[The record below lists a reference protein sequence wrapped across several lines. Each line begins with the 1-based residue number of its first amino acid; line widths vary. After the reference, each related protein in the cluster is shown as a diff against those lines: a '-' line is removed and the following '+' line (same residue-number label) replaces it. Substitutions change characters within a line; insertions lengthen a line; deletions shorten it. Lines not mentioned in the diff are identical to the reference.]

1 MANIKSIKDTGFLG
15 SRKAI
20 GTLRFMK
27 AIDTPKVESKT
38 DKNNKSKITNT
49 TDYGFYKAVEIK
61 DGDKVISSK
70 WVLRFGIEVN
80 GSLTYFQTQSEDF
93 VKSGMKKKLRLRKEG
108 SDTTTEKEVS
118 LDEAKTYWKDAQN
131 SIGFGL
137 LSLDELKELG
147 VELQEDGKNWLKFV
161 TNKDFVQFMC
171 KHKDKLEG
179 KRVEVSSNINLNIY
193 KGNVGVD
200 KGIAFLNSIKLST
213 APTDIHCLEMPAIF
227 EDDSFDSVAN
237 VSNRGKALRV
247 ALLAQT
253 NIDGKYQTKFI
264 WTNTF
269 IKLNKIIQQVELP
282 QEVYDTMIGNMKSEI
297 NAGELVLLTID
308 VEKGSEE
315 SGVAD
320 LSNADIVS
328 KTMLENPTVPQ
339 ELKDQILE
347 KLKATQ
353 KRGYAKETGYILEIK
368 KTDDCYEILPEDFEG
383 GESEDVVEVQQAG
396 VNIGALTGMSM

>member
-1 MANIKSIKDTGFLG
+1 MANVKAIKDTGFLG
-15 SRKAI
+15 NRKAI

-38 DKNNKSKITNT
+38 DKNNKSKVTNT

-70 WVLRFGIEVN
+70 WVLKFGIEVN

-108 SDTTTEKEVS
+108 ETTTTEKEVS
-118 LDEAKTYWKDAQN
+118 LDDAKNYWKDAQN
-131 SIGFGL
+131 TIGFGL
-137 LSLDELKELG
+137 LNLDELKELG
-147 VELQEDGKNWLKFV
+147 VELQEEGKNWLKFV

-193 KGNVGVD
+193 RGNVGVD

-237 VSNRGKALRV
+237 VSNRGKALRI
-247 ALLAQT
+247 ALLSQALV
-253 NIDGKYQTKFI
+253 DGSYQTKFI

-282 QEVYDTMIGNMKSEI
+282 QDVYDTMIGNMKSQV
-297 NAGELVLLTID
+297 NAGEMILLTVD

-315 SGVAD
+315 SGSVD
-320 LSNADIVS
+320 LSNIDIIS
-328 KTMLENPTVPQ
+328 KTMLENPTVSQ

-353 KRGYAKETGYILEIK
+353 KRGFAKETGYILEIK
-368 KTDDCYEILPEDFEG
+368 KTDDAYEILPEDFEG
-383 GESEDVVEVQQAG
+383 GESENVVEVQQAG

>member
-1 MANIKSIKDTGFLG
+1 MANVKAIKDTGFLG
-15 SRKAI
+15 NRKAI

-27 AIDTPKVESKT
+27 AIETPKVESKT
-38 DKNNKSKITNT
+38 DKNNKSKVTNT
-49 TDYGFYKAVEIK
+49 TDYGFYKAVEVK

-70 WVLRFGIEVN
+70 WILKFGVEVN
-80 GSLTYFQTQSEDF
+80 GSLTYFQAQSEDF

-118 LDEAKTYWKDAQN
+118 LDDAKNYWKDAQN
-131 SIGFGL
+131 TIGFGL
-137 LSLDELKELG
+137 LTLDELKELG

-161 TNKDFVQFMC
+161 TNKDFVHFMC
-171 KHKDKLEG
+171 KYKDKLEG

-227 EDDSFDSVAN
+227 AEDSFDSVAN
-237 VSNRGKALRV
+237 VANRGKALRI
-247 ALLAQT
+247 ALLSQALV
-253 NIDGKYQTKFI
+253 DGKYQTKFI

-282 QEVYDTMIGNMKSEI
+282 QDIYDTMIGNMKSQV
-297 NAGELVLLTID
+297 NAGEMILLTVN

-315 SGVAD
+315 SGSVD
-320 LSNADIVS
+320 LSNLDVIS
-328 KTMLENPTVPQ
+328 KSMLENPTIPQ
-339 ELKDQILE
+339 EFKDKVLND
-347 KLKATQ
+347 LKATQ
-353 KRGYAKETGYILEIK
+353 KRGFAKETGYILEIK
-368 KTDDCYEILPEDFEG
+368 KTDDAYEILPEDFEG

>member
-38 DKNNKSKITNT
+38 DKNNKSKVTNT

-137 LSLDELKELG
+137 LNLDELKELG

-315 SGVAD
+315 SGIAD

-353 KRGYAKETGYILEIK
+353 KRGFAKETGYILEIK

-383 GESEDVVEVQQAG
+383 GESEDTVEVQQAG

>member
-38 DKNNKSKITNT
+38 DKNNKSKVTNT
-49 TDYGFYKAVEIK
+49 TDYGFYKTVEIK

-137 LSLDELKELG
+137 LSLSELKELG

-227 EDDSFDSVAN
+227 EDDSFDSVVN

-353 KRGYAKETGYILEIK
+353 KRGFAKETGYILEIK
-368 KTDDCYEILPEDFEG
+368 KTDDCYEILPDDFEG

>member
-1 MANIKSIKDTGFLG
+1 MANVKAIKDTVFLG
-15 SRKAI
+15 NRKAI

-27 AIDTPKVESKT
+27 AIETPKVESKT
-38 DKNNKSKITNT
+38 DKNNKAKVTNT
-49 TDYGFYKAVEIK
+49 TDYGFYKAVEVK

-70 WVLRFGIEVN
+70 WVLKFGIEVN
-80 GSLTYFQTQSEDF
+80 RSLTYFQTQSEDF

-118 LDEAKTYWKDAQN
+118 LDDAKTYWKDAQN

-137 LSLDELKELG
+137 LNLDELKELG
-147 VELQEDGKNWLKFV
+147 VEPQKEGKNWLKFV

-200 KGIAFLNSIKLST
+200 NGIAFLNSIKLST

-247 ALLAQT
+247 ALLAQA

-282 QEVYDTMIGNMKSEI
+282 QDVYDTMIGNMKSQV
-297 NAGELVLLTID
+297 NAGEMILLTVN

-315 SGVAD
+315 SGNVD
-320 LSNADIVS
+320 LSNLDVIS
-328 KTMLENPTVPQ
+328 KSILENPTIPQ
-339 ELKDQILE
+339 ELKDKVLSD
-347 KLKATQ
+347 LKATQ
-353 KRGYAKETGYILEIK
+353 KRGFAKETGYILEIK
-368 KTDDCYEILPEDFEG
+368 KTDDAYEILPEDFEG
-383 GESEDVVEVQQAG
+383 GESEDIVEVQQAG

>member
-15 SRKAI
+15 NRKAI

-38 DKNNKSKITNT
+38 DKNNKSKVTNT

-353 KRGYAKETGYILEIK
+353 KRGFAKETGYILEIK
-368 KTDDCYEILPEDFEG
+368 KTDDCYEILPDDFEG
-383 GESEDVVEVQQAG
+383 GESENVVEVQQAG

>member
-1 MANIKSIKDTGFLG
+1 MANVKAIKDTGFVG

-27 AIDTPKVESKT
+27 ATEIPKVESKT
-38 DKNNKSKITNT
+38 DKNNKSKVTNT
-49 TDYGFYKAVEIK
+49 ADYGFYKAVEVK

-70 WVLRFGIEVN
+70 WVLKFGVELN

-93 VKSGMKKKLRLRKEG
+93 VKSGMKKKLRLKKES
-108 SDTTTEKEVS
+108 SDTVTESEVS
-118 LDEAKTYWKDAQN
+118 LNDAKNYWKDAQN
-131 SIGFGL
+131 TIGFGL
-137 LSLDELKELG
+137 LTLDELKELG
-147 VELQEDGKNWLKFV
+147 VTPQEEGKNWLKFV
-161 TNKDFVQFMC
+161 TNKDFVEFMC
-171 KHKDKLEG
+171 KHREKLEG
-179 KRVEVSSNINLNIY
+179 KRVEVSSNVNLNIY

-227 EDDSFDSVAN
+227 AEDSFESVAN
-237 VSNRGKALRV
+237 VSNRGKALRI
-247 ALLAQT
+247 ALLSQALV
-253 NIDGKYQTKFI
+253 DGRYQTKFI

-282 QEVYDTMIGNMKSEI
+282 QDVYDTMIGNMKSQV
-297 NAGELVLLTID
+297 NAGEMILLTVN

-315 SGVAD
+315 SGSVD
-320 LSNADIVS
+320 LSNLDGIS
-328 KTMLENPTVPQ
+328 KAILEDPSIPQ
-339 ELKDQILE
+339 EFKDKVLND
-347 KLKATQ
+347 LKATQ
-353 KRGYAKETGYILEIK
+353 KRGFAKETGYILEIK
-368 KTDDCYEILPEDFEG
+368 KTDDAYEILPEDFEG

>member
-1 MANIKSIKDTGFLG
+1 MADIKSIKDTGFLG
-15 SRKAI
+15 NRKAI

-27 AIDTPKVESKT
+27 AIESPKVESKT
-38 DKNNKSKITNT
+38 DKTNKSKVTNT

-227 EDDSFDSVAN
+227 EDDSFDSVAS

-315 SGVAD
+315 SGAVD

-347 KLKATQ
+347 KLKTAQ
-353 KRGYAKETGYILEIK
+353 KRGFAKETGYILEIK
-368 KTDDCYEILPEDFEG
+368 KTDDCYEILPDDFEG
-383 GESEDVVEVQQAG
+383 GESENVVEVQQAG

>member
-38 DKNNKSKITNT
+38 DKNNKSKVTNT

-353 KRGYAKETGYILEIK
+353 KRGFAKETGYILEIK
-368 KTDDCYEILPEDFEG
+368 KTDDCYEILPDDFEG
-383 GESEDVVEVQQAG
+383 GESENVVEVQQAG

>member
-38 DKNNKSKITNT
+38 DKNNKSKVTNT

-353 KRGYAKETGYILEIK
+353 KRGFAKETGYILEIK
-368 KTDDCYEILPEDFEG
+368 KTDDCYEILPDDFEG

>member
-38 DKNNKSKITNT
+38 DKNNKSKVTNT

-269 IKLNKIIQQVELP
+269 VKLNKIIQQVELP
-282 QEVYDTMIGNMKSEI
+282 QEIYDTMIGNMRSEI
-297 NAGELVLLTID
+297 NAGELILLTID

-315 SGVAD
+315 SGSVD
-320 LSNADIVS
+320 LSNIDIIS

-353 KRGYAKETGYILEIK
+353 KRGFAKETGYILEIK

-383 GESEDVVEVQQAG
+383 GESEDTVEVQQAG

>member
-1 MANIKSIKDTGFLG
+1 MANVKAIKDTGFLG
-15 SRKAI
+15 NRKAI

-27 AIDTPKVESKT
+27 AIETPKVESKT
-38 DKNNKSKITNT
+38 DKNNKSKVTNT

-137 LSLDELKELG
+137 LNLDELKELG
-147 VELQEDGKNWLKFV
+147 VELQEEGKNWLKFV

-297 NAGELVLLTID
+297 NAGELILLTID

-315 SGVAD
+315 GGAVD

-353 KRGYAKETGYILEIK
+353 KRGFAKETGYILEIK
-368 KTDDCYEILPEDFEG
+368 KTDDAYEILPEDFEG
-383 GESEDVVEVQQAG
+383 GESESVVEVQQAG

>member
-1 MANIKSIKDTGFLG
+1 MANVKTIKDTGFLG

-27 AIDTPKVESKT
+27 AIETPKVESKT
-38 DKNNKSKITNT
+38 DENNKLKVTNT
-49 TDYGFYKAVEIK
+49 TDYGFYKAIEVK

-70 WVLRFGIEVN
+70 WVLKFGIEVN

-108 SDTTTEKEVS
+108 ETTTTEKEVS
-118 LDEAKTYWKDAQN
+118 LDDAKNYWKDAQN
-131 SIGFGL
+131 TIGFGL
-137 LSLDELKELG
+137 LTLDELKELG
-147 VELQEDGKNWLKFV
+147 VELQEEGKNWLKFV
-161 TNKDFVQFMC
+161 TNKDFVHFMC
-171 KHKDKLEG
+171 KYKDKLEG

-227 EDDSFDSVAN
+227 AEDSFDSVAN
-237 VSNRGKALRV
+237 VANRGKALRI
-247 ALLAQT
+247 ALLSQALT
-253 NIDGKYQTKFI
+253 DGKYQTKFI

-282 QEVYDTMIGNMKSEI
+282 QDVYDTMIGNMKSQV
-297 NAGELVLLTID
+297 NAGEMILLTVD

-315 SGVAD
+315 SGSVD
-320 LSNADIVS
+320 LSNIDIVS
-328 KTMLENPTVPQ
+328 KTMLENPTIAQ
-339 ELKDQILE
+339 EVKDQILE

-353 KRGYAKETGYILEIK
+353 KRGFAKETGYILEIK
-368 KTDDCYEILPEDFEG
+368 KTDDAYEILPEDFEG

>member
-27 AIDTPKVESKT
+27 AIDTPKVESKA
-38 DKNNKSKITNT
+38 DKNNKSKVTNT

-161 TNKDFVQFMC
+161 TNKDFVQFM
-171 KHKDKLEG
+171 K
-179 KRVEVSSNINLNIY
+179 
-193 KGNVGVD
+193 
-200 KGIAFLNSIKLST
+200 
-213 APTDIHCLEMPAIF
+213 
-227 EDDSFDSVAN
+227 
-237 VSNRGKALRV
+237 
-247 ALLAQT
+247 
-253 NIDGKYQTKFI
+253 IDQKC
-264 WTNTF
+264 
-269 IKLNKIIQQVELP
+269 VEL
-282 QEVYDTMIGNMKSEI
+282 
-297 NAGELVLLTID
+297 
-308 VEKGSEE
+308 
-315 SGVAD
+315 
-320 LSNADIVS
+320 
-328 KTMLENPTVPQ
+328 
-339 ELKDQILE
+339 IL
-347 KLKATQ
+347 
-353 KRGYAKETGYILEIK
+353 
-368 KTDDCYEILPEDFEG
+368 
-383 GESEDVVEVQQAG
+383 
-396 VNIGALTGMSM
+396 

>member
-1 MANIKSIKDTGFLG
+1 MADIKSIKDTGFLG
-15 SRKAI
+15 NRKAI

-27 AIDTPKVESKT
+27 AIELPKVESKT
-38 DKNNKSKITNT
+38 DKTNKSKVTNT

-200 KGIAFLNSIKLST
+200 KGIAFLNSIKLSN

-227 EDDSFDSVAN
+227 EDDSFDPVAN

-247 ALLAQT
+247 ALLVQT

-282 QEVYDTMIGNMKSEI
+282 QEVYDAMIGNMKSEI

-320 LSNADIVS
+320 LSNADIIS
-328 KTMLENPTVPQ
+328 KTMLENPTIPQ

-347 KLKATQ
+347 KLKAAQ
-353 KRGYAKETGYILEIK
+353 KRGFAKETGYILEIK
-368 KTDDCYEILPEDFEG
+368 KTDDCYEILPDDFEG
-383 GESEDVVEVQQAG
+383 GESKDAVEVQQAG

>member
-38 DKNNKSKITNT
+38 DKTNKSKVTNT

-108 SDTTTEKEVS
+108 SDTITEKEVS

-137 LSLDELKELG
+137 LSLGELKELG
-147 VELQEDGKNWLKFV
+147 VELQENGKNWLKFV

-213 APTDIHCLEMPAIF
+213 VPTDIHCLEMPAIF

-297 NAGELVLLTID
+297 NAGELVLLTIY

-320 LSNADIVS
+320 LSNADVIS

-347 KLKATQ
+347 NLKATQ

-383 GESEDVVEVQQAG
+383 GESENVVEVQQAG
-396 VNIGALTGMSM
+396 VNIGALMSM

>member
-15 SRKAI
+15 NRKAI

-27 AIDTPKVESKT
+27 AIEAPKVESKT

-253 NIDGKYQTKFI
+253 NIDGEYQTKFI

-353 KRGYAKETGYILEIK
+353 KRGFAKETGYILEIK
-368 KTDDCYEILPEDFEG
+368 KTDDCYEILPDDFEG